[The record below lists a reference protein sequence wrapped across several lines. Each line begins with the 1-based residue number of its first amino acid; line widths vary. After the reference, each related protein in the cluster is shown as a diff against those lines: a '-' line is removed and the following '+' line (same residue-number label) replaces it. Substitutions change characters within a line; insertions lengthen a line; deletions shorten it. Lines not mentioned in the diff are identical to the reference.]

1 MKRFYAVF
9 CGLVL
14 AALPSTSALAD
25 TVYSTFAPGHFYN
38 TSPGYVIGSQ
48 TLANSFVPT
57 ETVTLTDATL
67 AVDWYS
73 GNSPMNV
80 YIESSVGGA
89 PGAILDTLTQVGT
102 FPTGGY
108 PIATELVDFTCS
120 VCSVLDAGTTYFI
133 VDQQSNTHTGSNWDE
148 STVVNNGIYFNELG
162 SATGPWISSG
172 GASTAFE
179 VNGTTSVATTPEPS
193 TLFLLGTG
201 VLGLAGSIR
210 RKLAL

>member
-1 MKRFYAVF
+1 MKRFYAVL
-9 CGLVL
+9 CGLIL
-14 AALPSTSALAD
+14 TALPSTSALAD
-25 TVYSTFAPGHFYN
+25 TVYTTFAPGHFYN
-38 TSPGYVIGSQ
+38 TSPGYVVGNQ

-67 AVDWYS
+67 GVDWYS

-89 PGAILDTLTQVGT
+89 PGIILDTLTQVGT
-102 FPTGGY
+102 FPTGN
-108 PIATELVDFTCS
+108 PVQSELVDFTCS

-133 VDQQSNTHTGSNWDE
+133 VDQQSNIHTGSNWDE
-148 STVVNNGIYFNELG
+148 STVVTNGIYFNELG

-172 GASTAFE
+172 GTSTAFE

-193 TLFLLGTG
+193 SLFLLGTG
-201 VLGLAGSIR
+201 VLGLAGTVR
-210 RKLAL
+210 RKFAL